1 MKKIGDFE
9 QLIRYIGA
17 YILMITVYLFFFP
30 FIVISVLFNFLG
42 QVFNNASKIL
52 NPNFNLLND
61 VLFAIINGCSKKKH
75 DEEMASMINK
85 FKDMK

>member
-17 YILMITVYLFFFP
+17 YILMVTVYLFFFP

-61 VLFAIINGCSKKKH
+61 VLFAI
-75 DEEMASMINK
+75 A
-85 FKDMK
+85 